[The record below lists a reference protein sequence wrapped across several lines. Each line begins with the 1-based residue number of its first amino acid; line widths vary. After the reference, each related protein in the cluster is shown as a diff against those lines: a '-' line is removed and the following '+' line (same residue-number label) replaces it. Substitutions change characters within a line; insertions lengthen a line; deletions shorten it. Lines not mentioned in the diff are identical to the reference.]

1 MPRKKKITEE
11 KTTKKTEGKTN
22 NKKTKAISVGDTV
35 VLAKDH
41 KSFAYFFPAGSKVLV
56 VKEGPR
62 GFSINNNPDDPEK
75 GFTMED
81 CGFEL

>member
-1 MPRKKKITEE
+1 MPRKKKTEE
-11 KTTKKTEGKTN
+11 
-22 NKKTKAISVGDTV
+22 NKKTGANKKAKAISVGDTV

-75 GFTMED
+75 GLTMED

>member
-1 MPRKKKITEE
+1 MPRKKKTEE
-11 KTTKKTEGKTN
+11 NKKTEKTN
-22 NKKTKAISVGDTV
+22 KKAKAISVGDTV
-35 VLAKDH
+35 VLVKDH

-75 GFTMED
+75 GLTMED

>member
-1 MPRKKKITEE
+1 MPRKKKTTEE
-11 KTTKKTEGKTN
+11 KTTKKTEV
-22 NKKTKAISVGDTV
+22 KKTKAISVGDTV
-35 VLAKDH
+35 VLVKDH

-62 GFSINNNPDDPEK
+62 GFSINNNPENPKK
-75 GFTMED
+75 GLTMED